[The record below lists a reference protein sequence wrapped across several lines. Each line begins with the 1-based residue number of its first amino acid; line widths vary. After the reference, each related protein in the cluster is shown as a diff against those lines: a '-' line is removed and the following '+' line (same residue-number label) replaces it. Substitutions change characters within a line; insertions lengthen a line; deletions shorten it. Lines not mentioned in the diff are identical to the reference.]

1 MQITVQ
7 DNILLGS
14 DTVTLEVTVIQA
26 ETIQV
31 ELENQLVEQ
40 YSQVL
45 AVITA
50 RD

>member
-14 DTVTLEVTVIQA
+14 DTVTLEVTVVQA

-45 AVITA
+45 AVITV

>member
-14 DTVTLEVTVIQA
+14 DTVTLEVTVVQA

-45 AVITA
+45 AVIMT